1 MPRPGTISLWLP
13 IWADCLFIMTIIRDG
28 PGCRPRLR
36 LLCTGTVA
44 AGRLLFMMTRPR
56 LPGIGIAGIT
66 MTEITGIV
74 VGTTAITGT
83 TGAGNKQ
90 LIP

>member
-1 MPRPGTISLWLP
+1 
-13 IWADCLFIMTIIRDG
+13 MTIIRDG

-36 LLCTGTVA
+36 LLCTGMAV
-44 AGRLLFMMTRPR
+44 AGRLSSMTIR
-56 LPGIGIAGIT
+56 LHLLPAIGIAGIT

>member
-1 MPRPGTISLWLP
+1 
-13 IWADCLFIMTIIRDG
+13 MTI
-28 PGCRPRLR
+28 RLH
-36 LLCTGTVA
+36 LLPA
-44 AGRLLFMMTRPR
+44 
-56 LPGIGIAGIT
+56 IGIVGIT